1 MPKVNLGKSPQDTM
15 NRILLTE
22 ISRGMTFKDKPS
34 NEVGQYA
41 GFSRSGWYCRK
52 HDPGSFRLD
61 ELRRIFD
68 SLKTSNETIL
78 AIFGRNP

>member
-15 NRILLTE
+15 NRILLAE
-22 ISRGMTFKDKPS
+22 IGRGMTLKGKS
-34 NEVGQYA
+34 NNEVWKYV
-41 GFSRSGWYCRK
+41 GFSRSSWYHRK
-52 HDPGSFRLD
+52 HDPGDFKLD

-78 AIFGRNP
+78 AIFGRKP